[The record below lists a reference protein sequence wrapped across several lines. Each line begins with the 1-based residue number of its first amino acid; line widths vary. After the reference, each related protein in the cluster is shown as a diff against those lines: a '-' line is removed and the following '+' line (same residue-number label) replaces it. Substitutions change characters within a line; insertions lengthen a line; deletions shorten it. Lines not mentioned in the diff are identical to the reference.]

1 MKKYLYLI
9 AATLTLGLAA
19 CSNSHKKIDGDG
31 TGGTAGD
38 GGTLPLDSNVAMNRL
53 PDGVNPDS
61 ADYSVLQAYIVH
73 FDFDSFTIKA
83 SERPKLEAVA
93 KWLSEN
99 PNAKLV
105 IAGHTDS
112 RGTIQYNVALGE
124 RRAIAT
130 RDYLLGLGANSAA
143 LTTISY
149 GKERPAQQGENESA
163 WAANRRDEFGVIR

>member
-9 AATLTLGLAA
+9 AATLTLSLAA
-19 CSNSHKKIDGDG
+19 CSSSHKKVDGDG

-38 GGTLPLDSNVAMNRL
+38 GGTLPLDSGVASTRDPN
-53 PDGVNPDS
+53 VNPDN
-61 ADYSVLQAYIVH
+61 ADYNALAAYTVH

-93 KWLSEN
+93 KWLTEN

-112 RGTIQYNVALGE
+112 RGTVQYNIALGE
-124 RRAIAT
+124 RRALAT
-130 RDYLLGLGANSAA
+130 RDYLLGLGANAA
-143 LTTISY
+143 ILTTISY
-149 GKERPAQQGENESA
+149 GKERPAQQGENEAA
-163 WAANRRDEFGVIR
+163 WAANRRAQLGVAR